1 MKTSLYNL
9 KGEAIGE
16 IDLPEKFFGY
26 KWNPDLVHRVLMAQ
40 AANRRSPWAHA
51 KGRGEVRGGGV
62 KPWKQ
67 KHTGRARHGS
77 IRSPIWK
84 GGGVSH
90 GPKKDRDYSQKVNK
104 KMAKAAV
111 FSVLSKKLAEGE
123 LRVVDSLDLQLPKTK
138 ALFGMI
144 KNMLP
149 AVLVATKEN
158 KNLAR
163 ASKNLARARSLS
175 VQSMNV
181 EDLLKYKNILLDQRA
196 ISEIK

>member
-9 KGEAIGE
+9 KGETIGE
-16 IDLPEKFFGY
+16 VDLPEKFFGSE
-26 KWNPDLVHRVLMAQ
+26 WNPDLVHQVLMAQ

-90 GPKKDRDYSQKVNK
+90 GPKKDRNYTQKVNK
-104 KMAKAAV
+104 KMARAAI

-123 LRVVDSLDLQLPKTK
+123 LRVVDSLDLGAPKTK
-138 ALFGMI
+138 ILFNAI

-149 AVLVATKEN
+149 AVLVAAKEN
-158 KNLAR
+158 KSIGR
-163 ASKNLARARSLS
+163 ASRNLARARSLS
-175 VQSMNV
+175 VNSLNV
-181 EDLLKYKNILLDQRA
+181 EDLLKYKNILLDQQA
-196 ISEIK
+196 VAEIK

>member
-9 KGEAIGE
+9 KGESIGE
-16 IDLPEKFFGY
+16 VDLPEKVFGS
-26 KWNPDLVHRVLMAQ
+26 KWNPDLVHQVLMAQ

-90 GPKKDRDYSQKVNK
+90 GPKKDRDYTQKVNK

-123 LRVVDSLDLQLPKTK
+123 LRVVDSLELQDPKTK
-138 ALFGMI
+138 ALFTMI

-158 KNLAR
+158 KNISR

-175 VQSMNV
+175 VASLNV

-196 ISEIK
+196 VTEIK

>member
-9 KGEAIGE
+9 KGESIGE
-16 IDLPEKFFGY
+16 VDLPEKVFGS
-26 KWNPDLVHRVLMAQ
+26 KWNPDLVHQVLMAQ

-90 GPKKDRDYSQKVNK
+90 GPKKDRDYTQKVNK

-123 LRVVDSLDLQLPKTK
+123 LRVVDSLELQDPKTK
-138 ALFGMI
+138 ALFTMI

-158 KNLAR
+158 KNISR

-175 VQSMNV
+175 VTSLNV

-196 ISEIK
+196 VTEIK

>member
-9 KGEAIGE
+9 KGESIGE
-16 IDLPEKFFGY
+16 VDLPEKVFGS
-26 KWNPDLVHRVLMAQ
+26 KWNPDLVHQVLMAQ

-90 GPKKDRDYSQKVNK
+90 GPKKDRDYTQKVNK

-123 LRVVDSLDLQLPKTK
+123 LRVIDSLELQAPKTK
-138 ALFGMI
+138 ALFTMI

-175 VQSMNV
+175 VASLNV

-196 ISEIK
+196 VTEIK